1 MYEVINGLLFITHQ
15 TEQYTYLESV
25 EVALRGGCKHIQL
38 RMKDVSLDEVMIVA
52 QEAKSRCD
60 HYDACLYINDYVD
73 VCKQIGAR
81 GVHLGKTD
89 ILPSEAR
96 TMLGNDFIIGGT
108 ANTFADI
115 CCLLSEGVDYIGL
128 GPFRF
133 TTTKKNLSPVLGLD
147 GYADIINRCK
157 ENNVSVPISAIGGI
171 MADDIPSILQTG
183 IDGIASSS
191 MILKAKNP
199 VDETRFIIEI
209 INNVNRK

>member
-1 MYEVINGLLFITHQ
+1 MYGVINGLLFITHQ

-25 EVALRGGCKHIQL
+25 EIALRGGCKHIQL

-52 QEAKSRCD
+52 QEAKSRSD

-96 TMLGNDFIIGGT
+96 SILGNGFIIGGT

-115 CCLLSEGVDYIGL
+115 CCLLSEGIDYIGL

-147 GYADIINRCK
+147 GYADILNRCK
-157 ENNVSVPISAIGGI
+157 ENNVSVPILAIGGI

-183 IDGIASSS
+183 VDGIASSS

-199 VDETRFIIEI
+199 IDETRFIIEI